1 MAGKRIT
8 MKCRCG
14 KVLTDKM
21 EVEYSRRLSEFF
33 CSPDCAADAY
43 FEYMESVPVDFT
55 QELPDG
61 IKVVDGKL
69 LTHSEIVGIVV

>member
-1 MAGKRIT
+1 MAGKGDA
-8 MKCRCG
+8 MNCRCR
-14 KVLTDKM
+14 KVLTAEM

-61 IKVVDGKL
+61 VKVVDGKL